1 MGTPAF
7 SVPGSELGG
16 VADKKMNQIWEAF
29 LEEVIVSWNLDKEQK
44 LPKWR
49 KERVFQVEGTAYA
62 KALRWEPSKCVQGT
76 GLGDRN

>member
-29 LEEVIVSWNLDKEQK
+29 LEEMIVSWNLDKEQK
-44 LPKWR
+44 LPR
-49 KERVFQVEGTAYA
+49 
-62 KALRWEPSKCVQGT
+62 
-76 GLGDRN
+76 

>member
-44 LPKWR
+44 LPRWR
-49 KERVFQVEGTAYA
+49 KERVFQVE
-62 KALRWEPSKCVQGT
+62 
-76 GLGDRN
+76 